1 MNKSGK
7 AYEPPMAKVY
17 RFDDNE
23 HILTASGGT
32 GGGGGTTPDPAGP
45 NANYAANA
53 LNELFGGTNTTI
65 EQK

>member
-23 HILTASGGT
+23 QILTASSGT
-32 GGGGGTTPDPAGP
+32 GGGGTTPDPVTPTAD
-45 NANYAANA
+45 YAARA
-53 LNELFGGTNTTI
+53 LNELMGGTNTTI

>member
-32 GGGGGTTPDPAGP
+32 GGGGGTTGP
-45 NANYAANA
+45 NANYAANG

>member
-32 GGGGGTTPDPAGP
+32 GGGGGTTQDPARP

-65 EQK
+65 EKK

>member
-32 GGGGGTTPDPAGP
+32 GGGGGTTGP

-65 EQK
+65 EKK

>member
-32 GGGGGTTPDPAGP
+32 GGGGGTTPAK
-45 NANYAANA
+45 ANYAANA

>member
-23 HILTASGGT
+23 QILTASSGT
-32 GGGGGTTPDPAGP
+32 GAGGGAGTTDPT
-45 NANYAANA
+45 ANYAANA
-53 LNELFGGTNTTI
+53 LNELFGGKNTTY
-65 EQK
+65 EK

>member
-23 HILTASGGT
+23 QILTASS
-32 GGGGGTTPDPAGP
+32 GTTPDPVPTAD
-45 NANYAANA
+45 YAARA
-53 LNELFGGTNTTI
+53 LNELMGGTNTTI
-65 EQK
+65 E

>member
-23 HILTASGGT
+23 QILTASSGT
-32 GGGGGTTPDPAGP
+32 EGGGITPNPDPT
-45 NANYAANA
+45 ANYAANA
-53 LNELFGGTNTTI
+53 LNELFGGTNTTY
-65 EQK
+65 EK

>member
-32 GGGGGTTPDPAGP
+32 GGGGSTPDPAEP

-53 LNELFGGTNTTI
+53 LNELFGGTNTTY
-65 EQK
+65 EK